1 MCTHLFCTLDPYNE
15 SIHASAIRQQDH
27 NLHKFKTLHFS
38 LSLPLSCFFGFP
50 PSFLS
55 LFLSFLRIYPSFF
68 LFLLPIFTFLPFPL
82 PGLLSIT
89 LFLLL
94 LFLNLFHEL
103 FLSLSEFCRRR
114 QSVASI
120 RRIGN
125 TLYLTRV
132 IGTHRKPRTF
142 SMIYKLNK
150 GASINDV
157 TSHFGEKGCE
167 IVHGING
174 ASVNHVTILWKD
186 CQVWYD
192 MKWLKGS
199 ERGTK
204 NMCDVICNWPV
215 IIWTSFILKV
225 VGRNNPFYQIILFL
239 KINSIVR

>member
-1 MCTHLFCTLDPYNE
+1 MLQNIDFENTLTFNFCLFVKHNISVQALIQTSSENCIKNLDVCVHISFAHLTLTMNRFMLALSDNKITICISSKPCIFLCHSLSLVFIPSLLSFYLYFFPFYV
-15 SIHASAIRQQDH
+15 SIP
-27 NLHKFKTLHFS
+27 LFS
-38 LSLPLSCFFGFP
+38 LSL
-50 PSFLS
+50 
-55 LFLSFLRIYPSFF
+55 I
-68 LFLLPIFTFLPFPL
+68 PIFTFLPFPL
-82 PGLLSIT
+82 PGLLSFS
-89 LFLLL
+89 LFILL

-186 CQVWYD
+186 CQV
-192 MKWLKGS
+192 
-199 ERGTK
+199 
-204 NMCDVICNWPV
+204 
-215 IIWTSFILKV
+215 
-225 VGRNNPFYQIILFL
+225 
-239 KINSIVR
+239 